1 MTIGIFAFDGTIDPA
16 KYSDCK
22 VYIAN
27 PIMPAG
33 LAYQLNAGSL
43 NLMNAGCDSIVFM
56 GNHCTP
62 QDDTVKSHIEQLESH
77 LYPLVTCGRVFHP
90 DNNWKDYRETGEAK
104 RLGLFNRAGTII
116 QNSSI
121 LTSGYGI
128 SVANFGM
135 NRAAF
140 DRISRFSKMYFNSEG
155 PLPVL
160 PLESSEVFDFE
171 IKVFPVGLIIGNGS
185 GASEVTHPGLGE
197 SEEISRLARCEKLL
211 FRGLDMMRS
220 RVELHGHFPLQLV
233 HPLFK
238 GDDFPC

>member
-1 MTIGIFAFDGTIDPA
+1 MTTGIFAFDGTIAPA

-33 LAYQLNAGSL
+33 LAYQLNAGIL

-56 GNHCTP
+56 GNHCMP

-77 LYPLVTCGRVFHP
+77 RYPLVTCGRVLHP
-90 DNNWKDYRETGEAK
+90 DNNWKDYRETGEAR

-155 PLPVL
+155 PVPVL
-160 PLESSEVFDFE
+160 PESRPFGYG
-171 IKVFPVGLIIGNGS
+171 KVLSLCAWCARVTIYMLPTGRNNAVVYNADGCNPFSANS
-185 GASEVTHPGLGE
+185 GEDDSGDALKRMGAEMAKQPL
-197 SEEISRLARCEKLL
+197 
-211 FRGLDMMRS
+211 GLDFFDS
-220 RVELHGHFPLQLV
+220 P
-233 HPLFK
+233 K
-238 GDDFPC
+238 D

>member
-1 MTIGIFAFDGTIDPA
+1 MTTGIFAFDGTIDPA

-33 LAYQLNAGSL
+33 VAYQLNAGIL

-62 QDDTVKSHIEQLESH
+62 QDGTVKSHVGQLESH
-77 LYPLVTCGRVFHP
+77 LYPLVTCGRVLHP
-90 DNNWKDYRETGEAK
+90 DNNWKDYRDNGEAR

-135 NRAAF
+135 NRAAI
-140 DRISRFSKMYFNSEG
+140 DRISRFSKLYFDSEG

-160 PLESSEVFDFE
+160 PDSRPFGYG
-171 IKVFPVGLIIGNGS
+171 KVLSLCAWCARVTIYMLPTGRNNAVVYNADGHNPFSLNS
-185 GASEVTHPGLGE
+185 GEGDDSDDALKRMAAEMAKQPL
-197 SEEISRLARCEKLL
+197 
-211 FRGLDMMRS
+211 GLDFFDS
-220 RVELHGHFPLQLV
+220 P
-233 HPLFK
+233 K
-238 GDDFPC
+238 D

>member
-1 MTIGIFAFDGTIDPA
+1 MTTGIFAFDGTIDPA

-27 PIMPAG
+27 PIMPDG
-33 LAYQLNAGSL
+33 LAYQLNAGIL
-43 NLMNAGCDSIVFM
+43 NLMNAGCDNIVLM

-62 QDDTVKSHIEQLESH
+62 QDGTVKSHVGQLESH
-77 LYPLVTCGRVFHP
+77 LYPLVTCGRVLHP
-90 DNNWKDYRETGEAK
+90 DNNWKDYRDNGEAR

-135 NRAAF
+135 NRAAI
-140 DRISRFSKMYFNSEG
+140 DRISRFSKLYFDSEG

-160 PLESSEVFDFE
+160 PDSRPFGYG
-171 IKVFPVGLIIGNGS
+171 KVLSLCAWCARVTIYMLPTGRNNAVVYNADGHNPFSLNS
-185 GASEVTHPGLGE
+185 GEGDDSDDALKRMAAEMAKQPL
-197 SEEISRLARCEKLL
+197 
-211 FRGLDMMRS
+211 GLDFFDS
-220 RVELHGHFPLQLV
+220 P
-233 HPLFK
+233 K
-238 GDDFPC
+238 D

>member
-1 MTIGIFAFDGTIDPA
+1 MTTGIFAFDGTIDPA

-27 PIMPAG
+27 PIMSAG
-33 LAYQLNAGSL
+33 LAYQLNAGIL

-77 LYPLVTCGRVFHP
+77 RYPLVTCGRVLHP
-90 DNNWKDYRETGEAK
+90 DNNWKDYRETGEAR

-160 PLESSEVFDFE
+160 PESRPFGYG
-171 IKVFPVGLIIGNGS
+171 KVLSLCAWCARVAIYMLPTGRNNAVVYNADGCNPFSANSGEGDGS
-185 GASEVTHPGLGE
+185 GDVLKRMSAEMSKQP
-197 SEEISRLARCEKLL
+197 
-211 FRGLDMMRS
+211 LD
-220 RVELHGHFPLQLV
+220 L
-233 HPLFK
+233 
-238 GDDFPC
+238 DFFDSPKD

>member
-1 MTIGIFAFDGTIDPA
+1 MTTGIFAFDGTIDPA

-33 LAYQLNAGSL
+33 VAYQLNAGIM

-56 GNHCTP
+56 GNHCMP
-62 QDDTVKSHIEQLESH
+62 QDDTVESHVGQLESH
-77 LYPLVTCGRVFHP
+77 LYPLATSGRVLHP
-90 DNNWKDYRETGEAK
+90 DNNWKDYRETGEAN

-135 NRAAF
+135 NRSAI
-140 DRISRFSKMYFNSEG
+140 DRISRFSKLYFDSEG

-160 PLESSEVFDFE
+160 PDSRPFGYG
-171 IKVFPVGLIIGNGS
+171 KVLSLCAWCARVTIYMLPTGRNNAVVYNADGS
-185 GASEVTHPGLGE
+185 NPFSPNSGEGDDSDDALKRMGAEMAKQPL
-197 SEEISRLARCEKLL
+197 
-211 FRGLDMMRS
+211 GLDFFDS
-220 RVELHGHFPLQLV
+220 P
-233 HPLFK
+233 K
-238 GDDFPC
+238 D

>member
-1 MTIGIFAFDGTIDPA
+1 MTTGIFAFDGTIDPA

-33 LAYQLNAGSL
+33 LAYQLNAGIL

-77 LYPLVTCGRVFHP
+77 RYPLVTCGRVLHP
-90 DNNWKDYRETGEAK
+90 DNNWKDYRETGEAR

-116 QNSSI
+116 QNSFI

-128 SVANFGM
+128 SIANFGM
-135 NRAAF
+135 NRAAI
-140 DRISRFSKMYFNSEG
+140 DRISRFSKLYFDSEG
-155 PLPVL
+155 PVPVL
-160 PLESSEVFDFE
+160 SESRPFGYGKVLSLCAWCARVTIFMLPTGRNNAVVYNAEGRNPFSPNSGEGDDSDDALKRMGAEMAKQPL
-171 IKVFPVGLIIGNGS
+171 
-185 GASEVTHPGLGE
+185 
-197 SEEISRLARCEKLL
+197 
-211 FRGLDMMRS
+211 GLDFFDS
-220 RVELHGHFPLQLV
+220 P
-233 HPLFK
+233 K
-238 GDDFPC
+238 D

>member
-1 MTIGIFAFDGTIDPA
+1 MTTGIFAFDGTIDPA

-22 VYIAN
+22 VYLAN

-33 LAYQLNAGSL
+33 VAYQLNAGIL

-62 QDDTVKSHIEQLESH
+62 QDDTVKSHIGQLESH
-77 LYPLVTCGRVFHP
+77 LYPLVTCGRVLHP
-90 DNNWKDYRETGEAK
+90 DNNWKDYREAGEAR

-128 SVANFGM
+128 SIANFGM
-135 NRAAF
+135 NRAAI
-140 DRISRFSKMYFNSEG
+140 DRISRFSKLYFDSEG

-160 PLESSEVFDFE
+160 PESRPFGYG
-171 IKVFPVGLIIGNGS
+171 KVLSLCAWCARVTIYMLPTGRNNAVVYNAGGRNPFSHES
-185 GASEVTHPGLGE
+185 GEDDDSDDALKRMGAEMAKQPL
-197 SEEISRLARCEKLL
+197 
-211 FRGLDMMRS
+211 GLDFFDS
-220 RVELHGHFPLQLV
+220 P
-233 HPLFK
+233 K
-238 GDDFPC
+238 D

>member
-1 MTIGIFAFDGTIDPA
+1 MTTGIFAFDGTIDPA

-33 LAYQLNAGSL
+33 LAYQLNAGIL

-77 LYPLVTCGRVFHP
+77 LYPLVTCGRVLHP

-160 PLESSEVFDFE
+160 PESRPFGYG
-171 IKVFPVGLIIGNGS
+171 KVLSLCAWCARVTIYMLPTGRNNAVVYNADGRNPFSRESDEGDDS
-185 GASEVTHPGLGE
+185 GDALKRMGAEMAKQPL
-197 SEEISRLARCEKLL
+197 
-211 FRGLDMMRS
+211 GLDFFDS
-220 RVELHGHFPLQLV
+220 P
-233 HPLFK
+233 K
-238 GDDFPC
+238 D

>member
-33 LAYQLNAGSL
+33 LAYQLNAGIL

-77 LYPLVTCGRVFHP
+77 LYPLVTCGRVLHP
-90 DNNWKDYRETGEAK
+90 DNNWKDYREAGEAK

-128 SVANFGM
+128 SIANFGM
-135 NRAAF
+135 NRAAI
-140 DRISRFSKMYFNSEG
+140 DRISRFSKMYFDSEG
-155 PLPVL
+155 PVPVL
-160 PLESSEVFDFE
+160 LESRPFGYG
-171 IKVFPVGLIIGNGS
+171 KVLSLCAWCARVTIFMLPTGRNNAVVYNADGHNPFSANS
-185 GASEVTHPGLGE
+185 GEADDSDDALKRMGAEMAKQPL
-197 SEEISRLARCEKLL
+197 
-211 FRGLDMMRS
+211 GLDFFDS
-220 RVELHGHFPLQLV
+220 P
-233 HPLFK
+233 K
-238 GDDFPC
+238 D

>member
-1 MTIGIFAFDGTIDPA
+1 MTTGIFAFDGTIDPA

-33 LAYQLNAGSL
+33 LAYQLNAGIL

-77 LYPLVTCGRVFHP
+77 LYPLVTCGRVLHP
-90 DNNWKDYRETGEAK
+90 DNNWKDYRETGEAR

-116 QNSSI
+116 QNSFI

-160 PLESSEVFDFE
+160 PESRPFGYG
-171 IKVFPVGLIIGNGS
+171 KVLSLCAWCARVTIYMLPTGRNNAVVYNADGCNPFSANSDEDDS
-185 GASEVTHPGLGE
+185 GDALKHIN
-197 SEEISRLARCEKLL
+197 EEMAKQPL
-211 FRGLDMMRS
+211 GLDFFDSPR
-220 RVELHGHFPLQLV
+220 
-233 HPLFK
+233 
-238 GDDFPC
+238 D